1 MVTTT
6 TTTAATTA
14 SARTATWRRSRW
26 WEFVRTQRL
35 ATVALVII
43 VLFVVAAIFA
53 PLLAPYGATEQI
65 RTAIRHAPDGRYWFG
80 TDDLG
85 RDIYSRVLYGART
98 SILISVTTVVV
109 SGAIG
114 TAIGVLSGYFGG
126 RWLDSLLQRIMD
138 AIIAV
143 PGLVLLLFLAAVLG
157 PSIRNTIIAL
167 IILIVPAFSR
177 LARGEMLRVREE
189 PYVEAARANGCG
201 TVRILVRHGLP
212 NLFAPPGHAAFY
224 RELATSPRYR
234 SLVHLS
240 RLDVGTTWAALNLG
254 LTFRDCYFH
263 ILASYDDGETSR
275 FGPGAAHLRE
285 LLRYAIERGLA
296 RFDFT
301 IGDEPYKRDWCE
313 NEQRLFDHSAAAT
326 LRGLPAAALAFG
338 WGRAKRAIKKSAPL
352 WTAVQRLRAAA
363 GSLRKPAKSEK
374 PEE

>member
-14 SARTATWRRSRW
+14 PARTAPWRRSRW

-35 ATVALVII
+35 ATIALFII
-43 VLFVVAAIFA
+43 VLFVVAAVFA
-53 PLLAPYGATEQI
+53 PLLAPYGSTEQI

-177 LARGEMLRVREE
+177 VARGEMLRVREE

-212 NLFAPPGHAAFY
+212 NLFAPLIVVTSLLFAGVLIAESALSFLGIGTPPPTASWGRMLSEGTRFLEIAPWMVVFPGGALT
-224 RELATSPRYR
+224 LA
-234 SLVHLS
+234 V
-240 RLDVGTTWAALNLG
+240 
-254 LTFRDCYFH
+254 
-263 ILASYDDGETSR
+263 
-275 FGPGAAHLRE
+275 
-285 LLRYAIERGLA
+285 
-296 RFDFT
+296 
-301 IGDEPYKRDWCE
+301 
-313 NEQRLFDHSAAAT
+313 
-326 LRGLPAAALAFG
+326 LAFNILG
-338 WGRAKRAIKKSAPL
+338 DG
-352 WTAVQRLRAAA
+352 LRDFLDPR
-363 GSLRKPAKSEK
+363 SRR
-374 PEE
+374 

>member
-1 MVTTT
+1 MVTTA

-14 SARTATWRRSRW
+14 PARTATWRRSRW

-35 ATVALVII
+35 ATVALLII

-65 RTAIRHAPDGRYWFG
+65 RTAIRHAPDGHYWFG

-177 LARGEMLRVREE
+177 VARGEMLRVREE

-212 NLFAPPGHAAFY
+212 NLFAPLIVVTSLLFAGVLIAESALSFLGIGTPPPTASWGRMLSEGTRFLEIAPWMVVFPGGALT
-224 RELATSPRYR
+224 LA
-234 SLVHLS
+234 V
-240 RLDVGTTWAALNLG
+240 
-254 LTFRDCYFH
+254 
-263 ILASYDDGETSR
+263 
-275 FGPGAAHLRE
+275 
-285 LLRYAIERGLA
+285 
-296 RFDFT
+296 
-301 IGDEPYKRDWCE
+301 
-313 NEQRLFDHSAAAT
+313 
-326 LRGLPAAALAFG
+326 LAFNILG
-338 WGRAKRAIKKSAPL
+338 DG
-352 WTAVQRLRAAA
+352 LRDFLDPR
-363 GSLRKPAKSEK
+363 SRR
-374 PEE
+374 